1 MASRRSTGPLT
12 YGSRKFRRI
21 GADDVTQIY
30 AQASWY
36 RERHEPE
43 QSWRGVLRRRTRPA
57 GPAGRAALAF
67 ALELEDRAL
76 DVYAA
81 NVEPLLTPYVGS
93 EVVAVGKLVSL
104 RDEGFG
110 DELWLASIGS
120 ASRGEP

>member
-1 MASRRSTGPLT
+1 VVSRGSTGRRTSGSRR
-12 YGSRKFRRI
+12 FRPI
-21 GADDVTQIY
+21 GADYVTQIY
-30 AQASWY
+30 ARAGWY
-36 RERHEPE
+36 TERPEPE

-110 DELWLASIGS
+110 NELWLASIGS
-120 ASRGEP
+120 TPRGEP